1 MQTTRNQIVS
11 GLRTVVV
18 IAYLV
23 YAPYYLYWRL
33 GTFNPNAVFFSWI
46 VWTAELFGVLTAF
59 LHAFMVARLTT
70 PVSPGTPSGCKVD
83 VFVTAFNES
92 VSVLS
97 HTVHAAVRMEYPHQT
112 WLLDDGNNPELA
124 ALARRLGCR
133 YVARGDNRDAKAGN
147 LNNAL
152 AQSDAEFIAVFDA
165 DHVPNRNFL
174 TRTLGFFQ
182 DANVAFVQT
191 PQDFYNLDSYQHRR
205 HRRLNYIWTEQSL
218 FFRIIQ
224 RGKDHWNAAFFCG
237 SCAVL
242 RVSALRKIGGFAT
255 GTITEDLH
263 TSIRLHKQRFRSI
276 YLPESLAYGL
286 APDSIDGFLS
296 QRLRWGQGGM
306 QVWRSEGILFTR
318 GLTLA
323 QRLNYLASVLTYFDG
338 WAKAIFY
345 LAPVVVLT
353 TGVMPIHVIGWN
365 FLWHFL
371 PFYILCFWSYEEIGR
386 GYGRTFLTEQYNMAR
401 FAVFMRA
408 TFGGLRK
415 HIQFRV
421 TPKLAAVAGGRRNI
435 VPQMTVM
442 AASAIGIVVGINLW
456 LRYRYLEPAAFAANL
471 VWASINLGLA
481 GTVVRYTAGKK
492 HRRQDYRFPIPL
504 PIEIVGGGTV
514 VFGLA
519 EDISTS
525 GCKVILEQVIPQ
537 EPVSGRLF
545 LPAGVLPFRAI
556 VRNHVLASSGSLR
569 RDLYPPD
576 PAQIRES
583 REKHSYGLTFT
594 PESDGDALQ
603 LEDFLYGSD
612 LQWRFLDLREEITT
626 PVAWLV
632 NQFSGEGRQRKFS
645 LISPEEW
652 LPVVWRELGSVGAIE
667 RLGVLARTNW
677 LRYPARL
684 ITFEPV
690 ASGGQIELAV
700 FGMKS
705 VSKLTARVGRSDRL
719 EVLPAPLYVSFVSMD
734 SRDSVPEDRQRSR
747 PGMFVEA
754 LCLLLAGTML
764 IAGFLLP
771 GRVFAADWLGLA
783 GAETDENHG
792 AYLYAGAVLPV
803 GKNSVLGNGWVQRYW
818 ADWLAYRF
826 QSSGVETLA
835 RAPGV
840 SASLGRQGRISGW
853 NWGIYGGLGYRD
865 TRLSPDDPSVKVR
878 GSQTYPLLSLELG
891 RLIGQAWRFDGIT
904 SFTIGPSS
912 YWARIRI
919 LHRLAGKSVYQGM
932 EWVGQGDRDYHGNKL
947 GYVIDGLPAGNQG
960 SIGFKIGV
968 GKIQGLKA
976 GAYAGIEYARS
987 FGGR

>member
-1 MQTTRNQIVS
+1 MQTTRDQIVS
-11 GLRTVVV
+11 GLRAFVV
-18 IAYLV
+18 IAYLG

-33 GTFNPNAVFFSWI
+33 DTFNPHAVLFSWLI
-46 VWTAELFGVLTAF
+46 WAGELFGVLTAF
-59 LHAFMVARLTT
+59 LHVFMVARLTA
-70 PVSPGTPSGCKVD
+70 PISPAPPSGYRID
-83 VFVTAFNES
+83 VFITAFNES
-92 VSVLS
+92 VSVLR
-97 HTVHAAVRMEYPHQT
+97 HTLHAAVRMEYPHQT

-124 ALARRLGCR
+124 ALASRLGCR
-133 YVARGDNRDAKAGN
+133 YVTRADNRDAKAGN

-152 AQSDAEFIAVFDA
+152 AQSDADFIAVFDA

-174 TRTLGFFQ
+174 MRTLGFFE

-224 RGKDHWNAAFFCG
+224 RGKDYWNAAFFCG

-242 RVSALRKIGGFAT
+242 RTSALRKIGGFAT
-255 GTITEDLH
+255 GTVTEDLH
-263 TSIRLHKQRFRSI
+263 TSIRLHKQGFRSI

-286 APDSIDGFLS
+286 APDSIDSFLS
-296 QRLRWGQGGM
+296 QRLRWGQGSI
-306 QVWRSEGILFTR
+306 QVWRSEGILFTH

-345 LAPVVVLT
+345 LAPVVVLM
-353 TGVMPIHVIGWN
+353 TGVMPIHAIGWN

-371 PFYILCFWSYEEIGR
+371 PFYVLCFWSYEEIAR
-386 GYGRTFLTEQYNMAR
+386 GYGRTLLTEQYNMAR
-401 FAVFMRA
+401 FAIFMRA
-408 TFGGLRK
+408 TVGGLRRY
-415 HIQFRV
+415 IQFRV
-421 TPKLAAVAGGRRNI
+421 TPRLAAVAGDRRNI

-442 AASAIGIVVGINLW
+442 AASAIGILLGIDLW
-456 LRYRYLEPAAFAANL
+456 LRHHYLEPAAFAANL
-471 VWASINLGLA
+471 FWAGINLGLA
-481 GTVVRYTAGKK
+481 GTVVRHTARKK
-492 HRRQDYRFPIPL
+492 HRRKDYRFPIPL
-504 PIEIVGGGTV
+504 PIEIVGGGSV

-519 EDISTS
+519 EDISIS
-525 GCKVILEQVIPQ
+525 GCKVILEQIIPQ

-545 LPAGVLPFRAI
+545 LPAGMLPFRAI
-556 VRNHVLASSGSLR
+556 IRYHGPASSGSMR
-569 RDLYPPD
+569 RDLFSPD
-576 PAQIRES
+576 PVQTRES
-583 REKHSYGLTFT
+583 RAKHSYGLTFT
-594 PESDGDALQ
+594 PESDADALQ

-612 LQWRFLDLREEITT
+612 LQWRFLDLHEEITT

-632 NQFSGEGRQRKFS
+632 NQFSREGRQRKIS

-652 LPVVWRELGSVGAIE
+652 LPVVWRELGSAANIG

-705 VSKLTARVGRSDRL
+705 ASKLTAKVSRTDSL
-719 EVLPAPLYVSFVSMD
+719 EVLPEPLYVSLVSMD
-734 SRDSVPEDRQRSR
+734 SRDGALEDRHGSR
-747 PGMFVEA
+747 LGMA
-754 LCLLLAGTML
+754 LGMPLLLLTGAVL
-764 IAGFLLP
+764 SSCFLAP
-771 GRVFAADWLGLA
+771 GRAFASDWLGLA
-783 GAETDENHG
+783 GAEADENHG
-792 AYLYAGAVLPV
+792 AYVYAGAVLPV

-835 RAPGV
+835 RAPGL
-840 SASLGRQGRISGW
+840 SASLGRQGQAGGW
-853 NWGIYGGLGYRD
+853 NWGSYGGLGYRD
-865 TRLSPDDPSVKVR
+865 TRLSPDDPLVKVR
-878 GSQTYPLLSLELG
+878 GSQTYPLLSLELS
-891 RLIGQAWRFDGIT
+891 RLISQAWRFDGIT
-904 SFTIGPSS
+904 SFTFGPSS
-912 YWARIRI
+912 YWARVRV
-919 LHRLAGKSVYQGM
+919 LHRFTGKSVYQGM

-960 SIGFKIGV
+960 SIGFKIGM